1 MLNDLISIQFTEEL
15 KCFILNKEQ
24 DVENFNLC
32 EFIDYCSKNKL
43 VKENYQ
49 FIENVIDFKSILLNF
64 FMLEISSGDTELF
77 KSNKK
82 FLKDII
88 LSNNLFN
95 IENVKNNFNIEKN
108 NKQKEVLEEINDIND
123 PKERKKEMMYLLSDS
138 IFDQSSLT
146 YQLYS
151 NPINY
156 IENIL
161 PNLRNHFNKYYNV
174 LKESVDK
181 TGNILDR
188 EITREQ
194 IDILISK
201 EISNIIK
208 FCCSYNFN

>member
-1 MLNDLISIQFTEEL
+1 MLNDLMSIQFPEEL
-15 KCFILNKEQ
+15 KCFIINKEK
-24 DVENFNLC
+24 DIKDFNLC
-32 EFIDYCSKNKL
+32 ELIDYCSKNKL

-49 FIENVIDFKSILLNF
+49 FIENVIDFKSILLNYF
-64 FMLEISSGDTELF
+64 ILEISSGNNELF
-77 KSNKK
+77 ISNKK
-82 FLKDII
+82 FLRDLI

-95 IENVKNNFNIEKN
+95 IENVKNNFNMEKN
-108 NKQKEVLEEINDIND
+108 NKQEEVLKEVKEIEDS
-123 PKERKKEMMYLLSDS
+123 KERKKEMMYLLSDS

-161 PNLRNHFNKYYNV
+161 PNLRNHFNNYYNV
-174 LKESVDK
+174 LKDNIDE
-181 TGNILDR
+181 TENILDR

-201 EISNIIK
+201 EISNIVK
-208 FCCSYNFN
+208 FCCKYNFN